1 MLAHALHSCLA
12 SSHPAPHPEP
22 SGWRKA
28 AWILLFAAPLLVSFG
43 CSAEQEAATAEDRI
57 AEYRRHPSER
67 TKQAAAQALANL
79 DEALRDREKE
89 TLKGNQTP
97 KQAAELAK
105 LELKRAQLGIDFT
118 KAKVDAFANGVQK
131 AFEEK

>member
-1 MLAHALHSCLA
+1 MLTHDLCSRSASPHPALH
-12 SSHPAPHPEP
+12 PKP

-28 AWILLFAAPLLVSFG
+28 ACILLFAAPLFISFG

-67 TKQAAAQALANL
+67 TKQAAAQALANF
-79 DEALRDREKE
+79 DEALRRREKE
-89 TLKGNQTP
+89 TLKGNQSP

-118 KAKVDAFANGVQK
+118 KAKVDAFANGMQK
-131 AFEEK
+131 AFEDR